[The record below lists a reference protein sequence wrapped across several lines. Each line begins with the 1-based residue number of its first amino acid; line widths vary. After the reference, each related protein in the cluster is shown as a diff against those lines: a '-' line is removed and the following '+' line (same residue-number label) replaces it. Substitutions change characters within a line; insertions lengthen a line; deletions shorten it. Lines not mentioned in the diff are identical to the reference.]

1 MERERGSER
10 VREVGVHPLLIPLHR
25 QLFTQP
31 KSQKHTPPPRHRSA
45 SADQRPA
52 STTPPPPLVQGI
64 NTPHWLRRLW
74 GRGHG
79 LAVALFLSHSF
90 TLSLLH
96 SLIPPSLLLC
106 ILQAALCLIGVGSDR
121 DGPICRIREEVFCVA
136 LVRFMQY
143 YRSSKSQKD
152 LGAQYSVVWG
162 V

>member
-1 MERERGSER
+1 MPQT
-10 VREVGVHPLLIPLHR
+10 VLIPKFFWGKTTFIKIWGLYIVPLCEFR
-25 QLFTQP
+25 DMNRFFLFFP
-31 KSQKHTPPPRHRSA
+31 FLLKPNFSLSLPLS
-45 SADQRPA
+45 
-52 STTPPPPLVQGI
+52 ST
-64 NTPHWLRRLW
+64 
-74 GRGHG
+74 
-79 LAVALFLSHSF
+79 LFLSHSF